1 MTVQRAGDL
10 PGVAEFQLDD
20 LASGVAVAGRPVQL
34 TVVVQAGVAAA
45 DAAASGTAT
54 PQPSAATLA
63 AMSAQRMNLRM
74 VIATLT

>member
-1 MTVQRAGDL
+1 
-10 PGVAEFQLDD
+10 
-20 LASGVAVAGRPVQL
+20 L

-63 AMSAQRMNLRM
+63 AVSAHRMNRRM
-74 VIATLT
+74 VIAVPF